1 LPAGVSLGTYEIVA
15 PLGAG
20 GMGEV
25 YRARDTKLKRDVALK
40 VLPDAYA
47 RDPERMARFQREAEV
62 LASLNHPNIAHIYG
76 VEERALVMELV
87 EGESPKG
94 PMPFEEAWKIAL
106 QIADALEYAH
116 DRGVIHRDLKPAN
129 VKVTPEGVVKLLDFG
144 LAKAFSQTPDLV
156 ASDPEK
162 SPTVTLG
169 ATVAGTVLG
178 TAAYMAP
185 EQAKGKKVDKRA
197 DIWSWGV
204 VLYELLTGERLFKG
218 EDAADTLAQVLTK
231 QPDLD
236 RVAPQVRKLL
246 GRCLEKD
253 PKPRL
258 RDIGDARDLL
268 VAQPVLPAARW
279 RLGWAAAAVL
289 LVVSAALGAVAWKHF
304 REEQPHVVKLFFTPP
319 EKEVFSLEI
328 PTMVVSPDGRRI
340 AFETRG
346 NGRKLWVRNLDDPSP
361 RMLSALDI
369 APELPIWAPD
379 GRRLAFFDGA
389 NLKRIDLSGGP
400 AVTLADTVNNAPGSG
415 SWNQDDV
422 IVFGR
427 FNTPLFRVP
436 ASGGSP
442 APVTA
447 LDKAR
452 GETTHWAPWFLP
464 DGRHFLYVALA
475 SDPEKS
481 AVYVGDLNSRARK
494 QVIGFGTRTIYVN
507 PGYLLYLR
515 DRTLVA
521 QPFDARKLQTTGDSV
536 QVAEQVD
543 DSSPIVFGLGHFS
556 ASQNG
561 VLAYT
566 LGGPGVDSQLTWFD
580 RTAKKLETAG
590 APGLMQGFSLSP
602 NDTAVV
608 VARRDA
614 QGKTDLWLR
623 DLAHPSESRL
633 TSTGNNAWPVWS
645 ADGTHIYFLRTGD
658 GTIKIYHKAAYG
670 TGPEEV
676 VEATNQQAADA
687 SSDGRYLFTVASADN
702 KTGADIWVIPLFGDH
717 KPYPYIQSG
726 FRNSRPRLSPNR
738 QWLAYESNESGRNE
752 IFVVGFPKQGRKW
765 PISTSGGAVPVWS
778 HDGRELFYYS
788 AGKIMAVD
796 IKPGAQFQYGT
807 PKALFDVRLTN
818 ANTTFYVSKDGRF
831 LLPALVEQQLSTPTT
846 VVLNWPEELLKR
858 K

>member
-1 LPAGVSLGTYEIVA
+1 MTPGTKIGDYEIVA
-15 PLGAG
+15 LIGAG

-40 VLPDAYA
+40 VLPEAFAGNAD
-47 RDPERMARFQREAEV
+47 RMARFQREAEV

-76 VEERALVMELV
+76 VEEHALVMELV

-94 PMPFEEAWKIAL
+94 PLAFEEAWKIAM

-116 DRGVIHRDLKPAN
+116 ERGIIHRDLKPAN
-129 VKVTPEGVVKLLDFG
+129 VKVTPDGVVKLLDFG
-144 LAKAFSQTPDLV
+144 LAKAFSETPD
-156 ASDPEK
+156 ASSADPEN
-162 SPTVTLG
+162 SPTITLG

-178 TAAYMAP
+178 TAAYMSP

-204 VLYELLTGERLFKG
+204 VLYELLSGERLFKG
-218 EDAADTLAQVLTK
+218 GDATDTLAQVLTK
-231 QPDLD
+231 QPDLEK
-236 RVAPQVRKLL
+236 VPPQVRKLV

-253 PKPRL
+253 PRQRL

-268 VAQPVLPAARW
+268 VAQPVLPAARS

-289 LVVSAALGAVAWKHF
+289 LVVSATLGAVAWKHF
-304 REEQPHVVKLFFTPP
+304 REESPHVAKLFFPPP
-319 EKEVFSLEI
+319 EKEVFPPDI
-328 PTMVVSPDGRRI
+328 PTMAVSPDGRRI
-340 AFETRG
+340 AFETTG
-346 NGRKLWVRNLDDPSP
+346 NGRKLWMRDLDDPSP

-369 APELPIWAPD
+369 AELPIWAPD

-389 NLKRIDLSGGP
+389 RLKRIDLSGGP

-427 FNTPLFRVP
+427 FNTPLFRIP

-442 APVTA
+442 VPVTV
-447 LDKAR
+447 LDQAR

-481 AVYVGDLNSRARK
+481 AVYVGDLDSKARK
-494 QVIGFGTRTIYVN
+494 KVIGFGTRTIYVN

-521 QPFDARKLQTTGDSV
+521 QPFDARKLQTTGDAV
-536 QVAEQVD
+536 TVAEQVD
-543 DSSPIVFGLGHFS
+543 ESAATVFGLGHFS

-566 LGGPGVDSQLTWFD
+566 LGGAGVDSQLTWFD
-580 RTAKKLETAG
+580 RTGNKLETAG
-590 APGLMQGFSLSP
+590 APGFMQWFSLSP
-602 NDTAVV
+602 DDTAVV
-608 VARRDA
+608 LARPRA

-623 DLAHPSESRL
+623 DLAHASESRL
-633 TSTGNNAWPVWS
+633 TSTGNNVYPVWS
-645 ADGTHIYFLRTGD
+645 ADGSRIYFLSNRD
-658 GTIKIYHKAAYG
+658 GAFKIYQKAAN
-670 TGPEEV
+670 GPEEV
-676 VEATNQQAADA
+676 VGATGQQPMDA
-687 SSDGRYLFTVASADN
+687 SRDGRYLFTVASAEN
-702 KTGADIWVIPLFGDH
+702 MTSADIWVIPLFGDR
-717 KPYPYIQSG
+717 KPLPYIQSG
-726 FRNSRPRLSPNR
+726 FRNLRPRLSPNR
-738 QWLAYESNESGRNE
+738 QWLAYGSNESGRNE
-752 IFVVGFPKQGRKW
+752 IYVVGFPKQGRKW
-765 PISTSGGAVPVWS
+765 PISTGGGAVPVWS
-778 HDGRELFYYS
+778 HDGRELYYYS

-796 IKPGAQFQYGT
+796 IKPGAQFQFGL

-818 ANTTFYVSKDGRF
+818 SNTTFYVTKDGRF
-831 LLPALVEQQLSTPTT
+831 LLPALVEQKTSTPMT
-846 VVLNWPEELLKR
+846 VVLNWPEILK
-858 K
+858 KK